1 MPLLFIL
8 SNERMVLKSV
18 IYILKWNTWILAHYM
33 HAVSEDISKG
43 YNIKKDTQ
51 RKLYNACAI
60 RALSSILDNNVDI

>member
-1 MPLLFIL
+1 
-8 SNERMVLKSV
+8 
-18 IYILKWNTWILAHYM
+18 M